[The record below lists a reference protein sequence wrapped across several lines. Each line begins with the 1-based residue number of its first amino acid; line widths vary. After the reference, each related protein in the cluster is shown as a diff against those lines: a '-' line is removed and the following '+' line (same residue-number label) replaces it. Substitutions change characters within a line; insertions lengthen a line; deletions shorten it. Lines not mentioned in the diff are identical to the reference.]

1 MSAPK
6 GVSLYRYPAR
16 HDTAWMIDAACTGLD
31 SELFFPRQGERID
44 PLVKHVCGA
53 CPVRVE
59 CLRHALATR
68 ADGVWGGV
76 GEHDRR
82 RLTRQIR
89 EQLGP
94 IQ

>member
-1 MSAPK
+1 MSALK
-6 GVSLYRYPAR
+6 GVALHRYPP
-16 HDTAWMIDAACTGLD
+16 HTDTSWMVDAACAGLD

-44 PLVKHVCGA
+44 PLVKHVCNH

-68 ADGVWGGV
+68 AEGVWGGM

-82 RLTRQIR
+82 RIARQHR
-89 EQLGP
+89 EGVAG
-94 IQ
+94 